1 MAKQGRIA
9 IQRRSRAL
17 LVALVVGGLATGCA
31 YVPGIYTY
39 EGKSQAAQVA
49 AGFNASTYVD
59 GIWQSKV
66 VPTVHTQAVDVE
78 TLLAA
83 IDADP
88 ASAAKKYG
96 KVSGVG
102 SPPAFL
108 VKGTGTVTKVDPSSP
123 TGPVT
128 VKLAPKPAPGE
139 ITLVTGPVIA
149 GTAVRDAV
157 GFISFGQ
164 FPNQIDYAD
173 VATQLNNRV
182 KTDVVSKV
190 DRASLT
196 GKKVT
201 FEGAFVLLTPSA
213 ISVVPTSLQVAP

>member
-1 MAKQGRIA
+1 M
-9 IQRRSRAL
+9 
-17 LVALVVGGLATGCA
+17 LVALVVCGLAAGCA
-31 YVPGIYTY
+31 HVPGIYTY

-66 VPTVHTQAVDVE
+66 VPTVHGKAVDAA

-83 IDADP
+83 IAANP
-88 ASAAKKYG
+88 EAAASKYG
-96 KVSGVG
+96 KTSGVG

-108 VKGTGTVTKVDPSSP
+108 IKGTGTVTKVDPSSP

-128 VKLAPKPAPGE
+128 VALTRVPKPGQV
-139 ITLVTGPVIA
+139 TLVTGPVIA
-149 GTAVRDAV
+149 GTALRDAV
-157 GFISFGQ
+157 GFIDFGQ

-182 KTDVVSKV
+182 KTEVIGKL
-190 DRASLT
+190 DRASLM
-196 GKKVT
+196 GKRVT
-201 FEGAFVLLTPSA
+201 FEGAFALLTAAA
-213 ISVVPTSLQVAP
+213 ISIVPTSLQVAP